1 MGGFDRL
8 AVSGFFHEMALRAS
22 GLEPG
27 GGFNL
32 LLNFGPTSFM
42 NTGERAMHDRIFGG
56 TPYEQEELKQEHAN
70 ALKGEYPDPQD
81 GEATCGA
88 GLGTWSDPFEDAGL
102 YQ

>member
-1 MGGFDRL
+1 
-8 AVSGFFHEMALRAS
+8 
-22 GLEPG
+22 
-27 GGFNL
+27 
-32 LLNFGPTSFM
+32 
-42 NTGERAMHDRIFGG
+42 MHDRIFGG